1 MDSKL
6 FNFFRWAIL
15 IAMCTVIFVFSSSPA
30 TDSSNQSRTIV
41 MKLIHF
47 LYVDFDKKPISE
59 QAAVYSL
66 LTLLVRKGAH
76 FSEYALLAALAFSA
90 FYGIH
95 NKILRLLSSVA
106 AAALYA
112 CTDEFHQT
120 FVPGRSGMMRDVLI
134 DSTGALF
141 GAIVACC
148 IAVYFT
154 AWTIIRKNSY
164 Y

>member
-6 FNFFRWAIL
+6 FNFFRWVIL
-15 IAMCTVIFVFSSSPA
+15 IAMCIVIFVFSSSPA
-30 TDSSNQSRTIV
+30 NDSTNQSRTIV
-41 MKLIHF
+41 MKVIHF
-47 LYVDFDKKPISE
+47 FYIDFDKKPVPE
-59 QAAVYSL
+59 QAAIYSL
-66 LTLLVRKGAH
+66 LTILVRKGAH

-95 NKILRLLSSVA
+95 NRILRLLSSVA

-120 FVPGRSGMMRDVLI
+120 FVPGRAGMMRDVII
-134 DSTGALF
+134 DSSGALF

-148 IAVYFT
+148 IAAYFT

>member
-6 FNFFRWAIL
+6 FNFFRWVIL
-15 IAMCTVIFVFSSSPA
+15 IAMCIVIFVFSSSPA

-41 MKLIHF
+41 MKVIYF
-47 LYVDFDKKPISE
+47 FFKDFDHKPISE
-59 QAAVYSL
+59 KAAVYSL
-66 LTLLVRKGAH
+66 VTTFVRKCAH
-76 FSEYALLAALAFSA
+76 FSEYALLAGLAFSA
-90 FYGIH
+90 FYGIR
-95 NKILRLLSSVA
+95 NRILRLLCSVA

-120 FVPGRSGMMRDVLI
+120 FVPGRSGMMRDVII

-141 GAIVACC
+141 GAVVACC

-154 AWTIIRKNSY
+154 AWTIIRKNSCY
-164 Y
+164 